1 MSTMGEPAFGGGHG
15 PHSTGHSSARTPSH
29 DWTPY
34 SAVSSFNLPAQY
46 DSSLIT
52 PITMAPS
59 PNATSRTSSSMKD
72 RDVKLS
78 PSMDS
83 PDYPLFGGDA
93 DDFGSRLNPP
103 MKQKETSSRSM
114 KAPTTTAGD
123 GYPGSNSPLFCATPY
138 YGSFGVSAT
147 PKTGRSAE
155 LSSPS
160 LNLSPHSTS
169 ATGGAGDLQRT
180 RQPTPQS
187 YRVQNTAPILIAPN
201 PQTLRGATR
210 PGEMPY
216 RESYRHDSI
225 NSMNSIS
232 TSMNSLASTPQA
244 YQDNSMMQLG
254 PLPARRKRKSPPRQ
268 LEGELLLSGEI
279 SHEEQVL
286 IQLAD
291 QEALPWKEVAQRFN
305 EMTGKNMKVPA
316 LQMRKKRL
324 RERLRVWTDCEERA
338 LTLAWEDWDKGKWDA
353 ISEGM
358 MKHGCREK
366 WTKEAVQRKFRELF
380 PDDYHYHPSHYS
392 YQQDYDPRE
401 MDHQRMS
408 IDIKMEPRT
417 VWADESGRDS
427 LVRSLTDDETLVDEM
442 RSRTSSDVSSV
453 MHFQQHNLQP
463 VMYAEQQNQREEQ
476 QNHQSQSVWTGA

>member
-1 MSTMGEPAFGGGHG
+1 MSTIGEPAFGSGHV
-15 PHSTGHSSARTPSH
+15 PHSTGQPSARTPSH

-59 PNATSRTSSSMKD
+59 PNVTSRTSSSLND
-72 RDVKLS
+72 RDIKLS

-83 PDYPLFGGDA
+83 PDYPLFGGDS
-93 DDFGSRLNPP
+93 DDFSSRLNPP
-103 MKQKETSSRSM
+103 MKHKDSSSGSM
-114 KAPTTTAGD
+114 KVATTTAGD
-123 GYPGSNSPLFCATPY
+123 SYPGSNSPLFCASPY

-160 LNLSPHSTS
+160 ISHSPHSTS
-169 ATGGAGDLQRT
+169 ANTTSSDLQRA
-180 RQPTPQS
+180 RQPTTQS

-201 PQTLRGATR
+201 PMTLRPATR
-210 PGEMPY
+210 HGEIPY
-216 RESYRHDSI
+216 REPYRQDSI
-225 NSMNSIS
+225 NSMNSTS

-244 YQDNSMMQLG
+244 YQDNSMAPSG
-254 PLPARRKRKSPPRQ
+254 PIPTRRKRKSPPRQ
-268 LEGELLLSGEI
+268 LEGELLFSGEI

-324 RERLRVWTDCEERA
+324 RERLRVWTDCE
-338 LTLAWEDWDKGKWDA
+338 
-353 ISEGM
+353 
-358 MKHGCREK
+358 
-366 WTKEAVQRKFRELF
+366 V
-380 PDDYHYHPSHYS
+380 HP
-392 YQQDYDPRE
+392 
-401 MDHQRMS
+401 
-408 IDIKMEPRT
+408 
-417 VWADESGRDS
+417 
-427 LVRSLTDDETLVDEM
+427 
-442 RSRTSSDVSSV
+442 
-453 MHFQQHNLQP
+453 
-463 VMYAEQQNQREEQ
+463 
-476 QNHQSQSVWTGA
+476 